1 MILRPHFLVYNQV
14 WFLITHLS
22 CLSSPGS
29 PWLCEAAGVGRG
41 RLTSCEAQGPVGF
54 QPDSEGPTWGT
65 GREHGGPQH

>member
-22 CLSSPGS
+22 FLSSPGS

-54 QPDSEGPTWGT
+54 QPDSEGPSWGT